1 MQIDKSS
8 EIRFLPAV
16 PEKTPIISARAL
28 NHWFKEGNGQR
39 QVLHNIT
46 TDILPGEIVLIVG
59 PSGSGKST
67 LLKLIGA
74 QRAVLDGN
82 LSVNGHE
89 LRDAKQHNL
98 VKIRRDIGFIFQ
110 SHHLLKSLTVCQNV
124 QMPLSH
130 DPSHTGNT
138 SRATALAMLRSV
150 GLEEHAEKHPA
161 HLSGGQN
168 QRVAIAR
175 ALVARP
181 RIVLADEPTA
191 SLDKQTGREVVE
203 LLRRLARDNGVTIVL
218 VTHDNRIMDIADR
231 VLSLEDGHLT
241 GQGTP

>member
-1 MQIDKSS
+1 M
-8 EIRFLPAV
+8 
-16 PEKTPIISARAL
+16 PETTPIISARAL
-28 NHWFKEGNGQR
+28 NHWFSEGEGRR

-130 DPSHTGNT
+130 DPAHTGNS
-138 SRATALAMLRSV
+138 SRTAALSMLRSV
-150 GLEEHAEKHPA
+150 GLEEHAAKHPS

-241 GQGTP
+241 SS